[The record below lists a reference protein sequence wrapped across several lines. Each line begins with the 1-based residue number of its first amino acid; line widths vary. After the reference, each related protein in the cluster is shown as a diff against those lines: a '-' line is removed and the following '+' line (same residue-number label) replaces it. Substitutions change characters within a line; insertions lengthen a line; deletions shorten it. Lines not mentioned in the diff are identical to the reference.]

1 MSTSPSR
8 TRPEPL
14 PRQRLLDEQAALR
27 EALSDEVD
35 VESLLLTDDHAMSA
49 LRASDVQA
57 LLDSVIQGT
66 CVLSG
71 QTEPFIWLVG
81 RLADRRCE
89 TMTP

>member
-1 MSTSPSR
+1 
-8 TRPEPL
+8 
-14 PRQRLLDEQAALR
+14 
-27 EALSDEVD
+27 
-35 VESLLLTDDHAMSA
+35 MSA

-89 TMTP
+89 AMAP